1 MRSMNPLD
9 NGTFDKKLTELT
21 KEVRF
26 YNQLS
31 LLALSWDMKLLDRD
45 DVEKLL
51 AEMSIGR
58 INRIKE
64 RYNEIKPS

>member
-9 NGTFDKKLTELT
+9 NGTLDKKLTELT

-31 LLALSWDMKLLDRD
+31 LLALSWDMKLLDRE

-51 AEMSIGR
+51 AEMSSGR

-64 RYNEIKPS
+64 RYDEIKPS

>member
-9 NGTFDKKLTELT
+9 NGTLDKKLTELT
-21 KEVRF
+21 KEIRF

-31 LLALSWDMKLLDRD
+31 LLALSWDMKVLDRE

-51 AEMSIGR
+51 AEMSSGR
-58 INRIKE
+58 IHRIKE
-64 RYNEIKPS
+64 RYDEIKPS

>member
-9 NGTFDKKLTELT
+9 NGTLDKKLTELT
-21 KEVRF
+21 KEIRF

-31 LLALSWDMKLLDRD
+31 LLALSWDMKLLDRE

-51 AEMSIGR
+51 TEMSSGR

-64 RYNEIKPS
+64 RYDEIKSS

>member
-9 NGTFDKKLTELT
+9 NGTLDKKLTELT
-21 KEVRF
+21 KEIRF

-31 LLALSWDMKLLDRD
+31 LLALSWDMKLLDRE

-51 AEMSIGR
+51 AEMSSGR